1 MNNNE
6 LRSFTAHQA
15 GGWAT
20 PILYERAESSPHLT
34 RGLNVSLLLRA
45 CRPLR
50 AAQAGRLMRC
60 CRAVKT
66 PRKPAQTAFIRQF
79 KNGLRKCVFNVAIGK
94 GLGG

>member
-34 RGLNVSLLLRA
+34 RGLNVCLFLRT
-45 CRPLR
+45 CRQWQAAPVVRLIQQGR
-50 AAQAGRLMRC
+50 APKA
-60 CRAVKT
+60 
-66 PRKPAQTAFIRQF
+66 PRKPAQTVFMRAFCKMRWKSK
-79 KNGLRKCVFNVAIGK
+79 KNVGNGN

>member
-34 RGLNVSLLLRA
+34 RGLNVSLLLRT
-45 CRPLR
+45 CRHLNV
-50 AAQAGRLMRC
+50 AQAVSLVRQCMRY
-60 CRAVKT
+60 KN
-66 PRKPAQTAFIRQF
+66 PRIPAQNVFIVTS
-79 KNGLRKCVFNVAIGK
+79 G
-94 GLGG
+94 

>member
-34 RGLNVSLLLRA
+34 RGLNVCLLLRA
-45 CRPLR
+45 CTHLNV
-50 AAQAGRLMRC
+50 AQAVSLVRQCTGC
-60 CRAVKT
+60 KN
-66 PRKPAQTAFIRQF
+66 PRIPAQNVFIA
-79 KNGLRKCVFNVAIGK
+79 NAG
-94 GLGG
+94 

>member
-34 RGLNVSLLLRA
+34 RGLNVSLFMRPRMLRRAKQAVGLLRA
-45 CRPLR
+45 GVAYESLR
-50 AAQAGRLMRC
+50 ISARIGCLRQGNNQHL
-60 CRAVKT
+60 
-66 PRKPAQTAFIRQF
+66 TA
-79 KNGLRKCVFNVAIGK
+79 KKVFGIGK